1 MRKSRNVS
9 TKLLAGLTASLLMF
23 CVPVVAQA
31 STTPTKS
38 ATVAVQAASQA
49 KVTTKQLK
57 AKIVSVSYNED
68 TLNFSYKI
76 QFTNTSSEK
85 ITKAKI
91 RTVSSLGEDVVR
103 DKTVTLNLAAGKSK
117 TVTVSL
123 GKIVDNPGKENCSV
137 KVQKIWCEEKPSAK
151 QLKASLV
158 KVSYNENTMNFSY
171 KIQFT
176 NNSSVKI
183 TKAKIRTVSS
193 LGEDVVRDKTI
204 TLNLAAGKSKTVT
217 VSLGKIVDNPGKEN
231 CSVKVQKIY
240 Y

>member
-31 STTPTKS
+31 SATPTKA

-123 GKIVDNPGKENCSV
+123 PGLSTIFPKE
-137 KVQKIWCEEKPSAK
+137 
-151 QLKASLV
+151 
-158 KVSYNENTMNFSY
+158 
-171 KIQFT
+171 
-176 NNSSVKI
+176 
-183 TKAKIRTVSS
+183 
-193 LGEDVVRDKTI
+193 
-204 TLNLAAGKSKTVT
+204 TVT
-217 VSLGKIVDNPGKEN
+217 VLDFPAARFKVIVLSRTTSSPKLLTVRIFAFVIFTEELFVN
-231 CSVKVQKIY
+231 
-240 Y
+240 

>member
-31 STTPTKS
+31 SATPTKA

-57 AKIVSVSYNED
+57 AKIVSVSYNQD

-76 QFTNTSSEK
+76 QFTNTSSE
-85 ITKAKI
+85 
-91 RTVSSLGEDVVR
+91 
-103 DKTVTLNLAAGKSK
+103 
-117 TVTVSL
+117 
-123 GKIVDNPGKENCSV
+123 
-137 KVQKIWCEEKPSAK
+137 
-151 QLKASLV
+151 
-158 KVSYNENTMNFSY
+158 
-171 KIQFT
+171 
-176 NNSSVKI
+176 KI